1 MSKYTTGEV
10 AKLCNVSVRTVQFY
24 DDKKLLCPSEL
35 TEGGRR
41 LYSDE
46 DVRQLKIIC
55 YLRDLGFSIKNISQM
70 LAEENCEDVIK
81 CIVSQQKQDLQNEIE
96 QKQRQLQQVENIDR
110 SLQSNKQFS
119 LKSIYGVAS
128 AMKNKNKLKKVYTR
142 ALALG
147 IPLACYQIFSIVFW
161 IVTGIWWPF
170 AVWGGVA
177 IVFGTVITK
186 YYWKNVAYVCPEC
199 GHVFKPKFKEGFFAA
214 HTLKTRKLTCPSCG
228 KKSHCV
234 EVHADELKKD

>member
-10 AKLCNVSVRTVQFY
+10 AKLCNVSVRTIQFY

-46 DVRQLKIIC
+46 DVRQLKLIC

-81 CIVSQQKQDLQNEIE
+81 CIVSQQKQDLQNEIA
-96 QKQRQLQQVENIDR
+96 QKQRQLQQVENIDK
-110 SLQSNKQFS
+110 SLNSNKQFS

-128 AMKNKNKLKKVYTR
+128 TMKNNKLKKVYTI

-147 IPLACYQIFSIVFW
+147 IPLACYQIFSIIFW
-161 IVTGIWWPF
+161 IVAGIWWPF
-170 AVWGGVA
+170 TVWGAAA
-177 IVFGTVITK
+177 IVFGTLFTK
-186 YYWKNVAYVCPEC
+186 YYWNNVAYVCPEC
-199 GHVFKPKFKEGFFAA
+199 NHVFKPKFKEGFFAS
-214 HTLKTRKLTCPSCG
+214 HTLKTRKLTCPNCG
-228 KKSHCV
+228 KKGHCV
-234 EVHADELKKD
+234 EVHADQLKKD